1 MTSDPILFVQPPASF
16 DNPSPCLDD
25 KQFGLGILANA
36 AWLQGRGFAVDGIH
50 IPLMLHHGFSA
61 DDAIALILSKSPM
74 LVAIGLN
81 WVHFSRGAIETARRL
96 RERKADLPIVIGG
109 QHAGLFADEIA
120 SANAVWVDCVIRG
133 EAEVPLLRLAE
144 ALSHGDGIPPA
155 VPGLHTGRMP
165 ALSPQVVDDLD
176 SLPVYSYRSLK
187 PRPLQP
193 DVAAISTARGPCPF
207 RCAWCIEPV
216 VGHMQGRTK
225 LRFHSPDRIVDQIE
239 ALAGEGIT
247 RFTIQDNFF
256 VGGDRKLVALAD
268 ALTRRGIRP
277 KHLNIFAHPDSFTVH
292 GMSALAACCELG
304 SLDYGVETG
313 STRVAGINNRR
324 LDPDEV
330 VDRVA
335 SAVSLGL
342 EPYSWWMAG
351 LPGEDDAALAE
362 TEELIARTMDVGG
375 IPRWV
380 SPLILF
386 PQTDIHLNPDRYGV
400 RRRFEGFSD
409 YAVFSEISLAEAM
422 MFSEAVAHETAE
434 ATRDEITAAALR
446 LRRFI
451 VANLHRL
458 HRAYTGAR
466 RIPDLADVEAR
477 IRQSFM

>member
-1 MTSDPILFVQPPASF
+1 MTKGQILFVQPPASF
-16 DNPSPCLDD
+16 SNPSPCLDD

-36 AWLQGRGFAVDGIH
+36 AWLQGHGFAVDGIH
-50 IPLMLHHGFSA
+50 IPLMLHQGFSA
-61 DDAIALILSKSPM
+61 EDAISLILAKEPI

-81 WVHFSRGAIETARRL
+81 WVHFSHGALETARRL
-96 RERKADLPIVIGG
+96 RERSQDLPIVIGG

-120 SANAVWVDCVIRG
+120 ALAADWVNGVIRG

-144 ALSHGDGIPPA
+144 AISTGGGFPTD
-155 VPGLHTGRMP
+155 VPGLHTGRAP
-165 ALSPQVVDDLD
+165 APPPKVVDELD

-187 PRPLQP
+187 PRPLRP
-193 DVAAISTARGPCPF
+193 DVAAISTARGACPF

-216 VGHMQGRTK
+216 VGRMQGRPK

-239 ALAGEGIT
+239 ALTAEGIT

-268 ALTRRGIRP
+268 ALIRRAIRP
-277 KHLNIFAHPDSFTVH
+277 GHLNIFAHPDSFTAH

-304 SLDYGVETG
+304 SIDYGIETG
-313 STRVAGINNRR
+313 SARVAAINNRR
-324 LDPDEV
+324 LNPDEV
-330 VDRVA
+330 VERVA
-335 SAVSLGL
+335 SAASLGL

-351 LPGEDDAALAE
+351 LPGEDEAALSE
-362 TEELIARTMDVGG
+362 TEELIGRTMDAGG

-386 PQTDIHLNPDRYGV
+386 PQTDIHLNPERYGV
-400 RRRFEGFSD
+400 RRRFEGFAD
-409 YAVFSEISLAEAM
+409 YAIFSEISLAEAV

-451 VANLHRL
+451 VSNLHRL
-458 HRAYTGAR
+458 HRAYEGAAR
-466 RIPDLADVEAR
+466 PPDLAGVEAR

>member
-1 MTSDPILFVQPPASF
+1 MTSGPILFVQPPASF

-36 AWLQGRGFAVDGIH
+36 AWLQGQGFAVDGIH
-50 IPLMLHHGFSA
+50 IPLMLHQGFSA
-61 DDAIALILSKSPM
+61 DDAIALILAKSPM

-81 WVHFSRGAIETARRL
+81 WVHFSRGAIETACRL
-96 RERKADLPIVIGG
+96 RERRPDLPIVIGG

-120 SANAVWVDCVIRG
+120 ASNAAWIDGVIRG

-144 ALSHGDGIPPA
+144 ALTDRGQIPSG
-155 VPGLHTGRMP
+155 VPGFHTGHAP
-165 ALSPQVVDDLD
+165 AQPPQVLEDLD
-176 SLPVYSYRSLK
+176 SLPVYSYRGLK

-193 DVAAISTARGPCPF
+193 DVAALSTARGACPF

-216 VGHMQGRTK
+216 VGRMQGRTK
-225 LRFHSPDRIVDQIE
+225 LQFHSPDRIVDQIE
-239 ALAGEGIT
+239 ALAEEGIS

-256 VGGDRKLVALAD
+256 VGGDRKLVSLAEALM
-268 ALTRRGIRP
+268 RRGVRP
-277 KHLNIFAHPDSFTVH
+277 KHLNVFAHPDSFTAH
-292 GMSALAACCELG
+292 GMSALADCCELG
-304 SLDYGVETG
+304 SIDYGIETG
-313 STRVAGINNRR
+313 STRVAVINNRR

-330 VDRVA
+330 VERVA
-335 SAVSLGL
+335 SAASLGL

-351 LPGEDDAALAE
+351 LPGEDAAALSE

-386 PQTDIHLNPDRYGV
+386 PQTDIHLHPERYGV
-400 RRRFEGFSD
+400 RRRFEGFAD
-409 YAVFSEISLAEAM
+409 YAVFSEIRLAEAV

-434 ATRDEITAAALR
+434 ATKEEITGAALR

-458 HRAYTGAR
+458 HRAYAGAAR
-466 RIPDLADVEAR
+466 TPDLAGVEIR